1 MTMTMA
7 DFYGDDSPQAMHAK
21 HPSLFTEAAHE
32 ADRRQWEILKG
43 AYPAVFASDRPEDDL
58 DAETRALLAFY
69 RSNGG
74 TGAPSLEATP
84 TLGKVVTFGAVA
96 TAPTRGDDSLEALLA
111 LYPSYNGTPAPKPSR
126 DLGAVSDSGDVVAF
140 GTSTEL
146 DDETL
151 ALLSHYPSWNE
162 GRGRKPA

>member
-7 DFYGDDSPQAMHAK
+7 DFYGEDSPQAMHAK
-21 HPSLFTEAAHE
+21 HPALFSESTHE
-32 ADRRQWEILKG
+32 ADRRQWEMIKG

-58 DAETRALLAFY
+58 EAETRALLALY
-69 RSNGG
+69 PGYGG
-74 TGAPSLEATP
+74 TAIATPYVATP

-111 LYPSYNGTPAPKPSR
+111 LYPSYNGTAAPKPSR
-126 DLGAVSDSGDVVAF
+126 AIEADSGDVVTF
-140 GTSTEL
+140 GGATEL